1 MRASQ
6 SFAVFLIL
14 QGISLQARAQAAPAE
29 PLTVT
34 HHYGLQNAGVDLVA
48 LGLGVAA
55 VPLDSQ
61 GMMLTSVALFTF
73 GSPIVHLAHQEPLKA
88 LGSFGLRAGLGGGG
102 FFLALGL
109 SNKGGFKAF
118 EAGAIGLAI
127 GAVAAVVIDD
137 VFLAKKEMKV
147 GPSLSFSPSYRPDR
161 QEAMLNVSGAF

>member
-14 QGISLQARAQAAPAE
+14 QGISLQARAQVAPVE

-61 GMMLTSVALFTF
+61 GMMLTSVAMT
-73 GSPIVHLAHQEPLKA
+73 A
-88 LGSFGLRAGLGGGG
+88 
-102 FFLALGL
+102 
-109 SNKGGFKAF
+109 
-118 EAGAIGLAI
+118 
-127 GAVAAVVIDD
+127 
-137 VFLAKKEMKV
+137 
-147 GPSLSFSPSYRPDR
+147 
-161 QEAMLNVSGAF
+161 